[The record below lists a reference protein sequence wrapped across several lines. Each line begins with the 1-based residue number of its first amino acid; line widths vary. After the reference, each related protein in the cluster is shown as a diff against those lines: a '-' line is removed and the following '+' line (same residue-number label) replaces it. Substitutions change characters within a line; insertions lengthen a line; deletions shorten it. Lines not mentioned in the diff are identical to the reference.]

1 MKISRGLIA
10 TLIVLAIVAIDQIVK
25 IYVKTHFYLG
35 ETYQVTSWFKIHFI
49 ENNGMAFGWE
59 LGSKLLLTLFRV
71 ILTILLIVYMWGLRH
86 RAEIKTGY
94 IACLALITAGA
105 IGNILDCA
113 FYGLIFNNPMPPE
126 VAVMFPQDGGYGT
139 FLHGRVVDML
149 YFPLFSWYWPDWLP
163 VVGGDRYEFFQPVF
177 NIADAAISVG
187 IIALLLF
194 YRKSL
199 MNSEK
204 KAPEPQA

>member
-10 TLIVLAIVAIDQIVK
+10 TLIVLAVVIIDQVVK

-35 ETYQVTSWFKIHFI
+35 ESYEVTSWFKIHFI

-71 ILTILLIVYMWGLRH
+71 VLTVLLIVYMWGLRH
-86 RAEIKTGY
+86 RTDIKTGY
-94 IACLALITAGA
+94 MVCLALITAGA

-126 VAVMFPQDGGYGT
+126 VAVMFPEGGGYGT

-149 YFPLFSWYWPDWLP
+149 YFPLFSWYWPHWLP
-163 VVGGDRYEFFQPVF
+163 VVGGDRFEFFQPVF

-194 YRKSL
+194 YRNSL
-199 MNSEK
+199 MNSDK
-204 KAPEPQA
+204 KATENQD